1 MDITISVSDRV
12 IGNIQE
18 RANGKPIEDFVEE
31 FVEES
36 FAIGHQF
43 SDEEGERRHNN
54 LMRMAG
60 MFSSGR
66 TDTSARMREILYSED
81 LDPAQGF
88 GTDK

>member
-12 IGNIQE
+12 IETIE
-18 RANGKPIEDFVEE
+18 EKANGKPIEEFVEE
-31 FVEES
+31 FVEET
-36 FAIGHQF
+36 F
-43 SDEEGERRHNN
+43 SKPAPTDTDAERRHHN

-60 MFSSGR
+60 LFSSGR
-66 TDTSARMREILYSED
+66 SDTSVRMHEILYSED